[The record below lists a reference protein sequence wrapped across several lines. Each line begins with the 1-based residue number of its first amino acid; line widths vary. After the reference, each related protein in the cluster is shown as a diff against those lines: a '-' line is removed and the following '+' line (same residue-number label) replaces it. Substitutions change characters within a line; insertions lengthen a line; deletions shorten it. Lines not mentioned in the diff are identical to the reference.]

1 MTLAQVFLSS
11 FSLGLRDRGS
21 AYAVAGKVSIVRGGE
36 DRVEAVVRGK
46 ARYTVQ
52 LAVEPAGVAV
62 SCTCPY
68 ASGGSVCK
76 HIWATILEVD
86 GSPYLMALKQS
97 FARETLFDLP
107 SESDNRG
114 AAPRDARASARKP
127 GIAPALDWSAVVPQL
142 HSAAFK
148 AHAPSF
154 RGSLAYI
161 VDLVTSKNSRCLSVE
176 VIRRGAR
183 SDGPPSKGARVGV
196 DRALIDGVQ
205 DPTDAEL
212 LDLLLSTTEAPT
224 GARFNHGWQSKP
236 TSFDLSRAARER
248 VAPLLGRT
256 GRCYLRRDHANTD
269 PTPLAWDEEGALHL
283 VLRVSIVDERAAEET
298 WELTGALR
306 RGETV
311 VPLAAADL
319 VLEGG
324 LVIVGGKLARIDDDR
339 AWSWIELLRCHTRI
353 RIPPGHQRAF
363 LEEIYALPR
372 LPALELPQGR
382 ALLEEATAPTPHLHI
397 RAPEGPSRVSAKP
410 QLYAELHF
418 DYDRVSVPLRKPGTR
433 LYDPERRRVLRR
445 DPTAETAARDRL
457 EALSFHPISGYFAQT
472 PGEGPDFQI
481 APAKLPPAIRE
492 LLAEGWQ
499 VTAMGKLYRRPGKLE
514 MHLASGI
521 DWFDLKASC
530 DFEGVSADLPALL
543 DALKKGQ
550 TEVVLGDGSLG
561 MLPEEWLSRYG
572 LLAGMATVH
581 QGQLRFKKSQAFLL
595 DALLAAAPEVNVDAA
610 FARAR
615 AELAR
620 FETITRE
627 EPTASFQ
634 GELRGYQKDGLGW
647 LHFLERFGFGGCL
660 ADDMGLGKTVQ
671 VLALL
676 AARSEQRR
684 APPQKSR
691 SRKSQPPR
699 PGPSIVVAPR
709 SLVFNWKSEAARFAP
724 ELRVLDHTGIS
735 RLPPGEHFQDVDLVV
750 TTYGVLRRDIAQLST
765 IAFDYAVLDEAQA
778 IKNEATG
785 AAKAARLLQAD
796 HRLALSG
803 TPIEN
808 HLGELWS
815 LFEFLNP
822 GMLGR
827 AAVFKDFV
835 SARTANEE
843 ALPLIARAVR
853 PFLLRRTK
861 AQVAPEL
868 PERTEETRACEL
880 GPKQRALYDEL
891 RKHYQTALLQ
901 HVAKEGLAKSKI
913 RVLEALLRLRQA
925 ACHPGLLD
933 AQRRHEESAKLDL
946 LFEELPGLVE
956 KGHKTL
962 VFSQFTSLLAIVREG
977 LDERGITYAYL
988 DGKTQDRQARVDR
1001 FQSDPAC
1008 PVFLISLKAGGVGL
1022 NLTAAEYVY
1031 LLDPWWNPAVEAQA
1045 IDRAHRIGQ
1054 TRPVFAYRL
1063 IAANTIE
1070 ERILELQQKKRAL
1083 AESVIDGGGSLIQDL
1098 TSEDLALLLS

>member
-1 MTLAQVFLSS
+1 MTLAQRFSSS
-11 FSLGLRDRGS
+11 FTPALRERGN
-21 AYAVAGKVSIVRGGE
+21 AYAATGKVSIVRGGE
-36 DRVEAVVRGK
+36 DRLQAVVRGSE
-46 ARYTVQ
+46 RYSVQ
-52 LAVEPAGVAV
+52 LTVAHGSV
-62 SCTCPY
+62 AASCTCPY

-76 HIWATILEVD
+76 HIWATIIEAD
-86 GSPYLMALKQS
+86 RSPYLMALKES
-97 FARETLFDLP
+97 LADGSPAGPP
-107 SESDNRG
+107 SESG
-114 AAPRDARASARKP
+114 GDAGPQSARRP
-127 GIAPALDWSAVVPQL
+127 GSAPTLDWSAFAPQL
-142 HSAAFK
+142 HNAAFK
-148 AHAPSF
+148 ATAPSM
-154 RGSLAYI
+154 RGSLAYV

-176 VIRRGAR
+176 VIRRAKG
-183 SDGPPSKGARVGV
+183 DGPPSKGARVGV
-196 DRALIDGVQ
+196 DRDLINGVQ

-212 LDLLLSTTEAPT
+212 LDLLLSTVETPT
-224 GARFNHGWQSKP
+224 GTRFNYGWQSKP

-248 VAPLLGRT
+248 VAPLLGRS
-256 GRCYLRRDHANTD
+256 GRCYLRRDHATTD

-283 VLRVSIVDERAAEET
+283 VLRVSVVDDRATEET

-324 LVIVGGKLARIDDDR
+324 LVIVSGKLARIEDDR
-339 AWSWIELLRCHTRI
+339 VWSWIDLLRRHTRI

-372 LPALELPQGR
+372 LPALELPAGR
-382 ALLEEATAPTPHLHI
+382 AVLEEATAPTPHLHI
-397 RAPEGPSRVSAKP
+397 RAPEASQRASSK
-410 QLYAELHF
+410 QLYAELRF
-418 DYDRVSVPLRKPGTR
+418 DYDRVDVALRKPGTR
-433 LYDPERRRVLRR
+433 LYDAERRRVLMR
-445 DPTAETAARDRL
+445 DPTAETAAQGRL
-457 EALSFHPISGYFAQT
+457 EALSFQPISGYFAQT

-481 APAKLPPAIRE
+481 APPKLPSAIRE

-561 MLPEEWLSRYG
+561 LLPEEWLSRYG

-581 QGQLRFKKSQAFLL
+581 EGQLRFKKSQTFLL
-595 DALLAAAPEVNVDAA
+595 DTLLAAAPEVDVDAA
-610 FARAR
+610 FTRAR

-620 FETITRE
+620 FETIVKE
-627 EPTASFQ
+627 EPPTSFQ
-634 GELRGYQKDGLGW
+634 GELRGYQKEGLGW
-647 LHFLERFGFGGCL
+647 LQFLGRFGFGGCL

-676 AARSEQRR
+676 AARGEQRR
-684 APPQKSR
+684 APPATKSR
-691 SRKSQPPR
+691 SKKAAPAR
-699 PGPSIVVAPR
+699 PGPSIVVVPR

-750 TTYGVLRRDIAQLST
+750 TTYGVLRRDIAELAA
-765 IAFDYAVLDEAQA
+765 IPFDYAVLDEAQA

-827 AAVFKDFV
+827 AAVFKDFA
-835 SARTANEE
+835 SSRTANGE
-843 ALPLIARAVR
+843 ALPLIAKAVR

-868 PERTEETRACEL
+868 PERTEETRSCEL
-880 GPKQRALYDEL
+880 GPQQRALYDEL

-901 HVAKEGLAKSKI
+901 RVAKQGLAKSKI
-913 RVLEALLRLRQA
+913 QVLEALLRLRQA

-933 AQRRHEESAKLDL
+933 TARRHEESAKLDL

-956 KGHKTL
+956 KGNKTL
-962 VFSQFTSLLAIVREG
+962 VFSQFTSFLALVREK
-977 LDERGITYAYL
+977 LDERSIPYAYL

-1070 ERILELQQKKRAL
+1070 ERILELQQKKRSL
-1083 AESVIDGGGSLIQDL
+1083 AESVIDGGGSMIQDL

>member
-1 MTLAQVFLSS
+1 VTLAQHFSSS
-11 FSLGLRDRGS
+11 FERGLRDRGA
-21 AYAVAGKVSIVRGGE
+21 AYAAAGKVSLVRGGE
-36 DRVEAVVRGK
+36 DFVEAVVRGTM
-46 ARYTVQ
+46 RYTVK
-52 LAVEPAGVAV
+52 LASKQGGLTA
-62 SCTCPY
+62 SCSCPY
-68 ASGGSVCK
+68 ADGGSVCK
-76 HIWATILEVD
+76 HIWATILEAD
-86 GSPYLMALKQS
+86 RSPYLAALKQS
-97 FARETLFDLP
+97 FATPASADLP
-107 SESDNRG
+107 SEVDDG
-114 AAPRDARASARKP
+114 ARSPGPRASGGEP
-127 GIAPALDWSAVVPQL
+127 GAPGTLDWSVFAHQLQSATARAGVPPL
-142 HSAAFK
+142 
-148 AHAPSF
+148 

-176 VIRRGAR
+176 VIRRKAK
-183 SDGPPSKGARVGV
+183 SDGTPSKGARVSV
-196 DRALIDGVQ
+196 DRALVDSVQ
-205 DPTDAEL
+205 DPVDAEL
-212 LDLLLSTTEAPT
+212 LDLLLSTTEAPSGT
-224 GARFNHGWQSKP
+224 RFSYGWASKP

-248 VAPLLGRT
+248 VAPLLGRS
-256 GRCYLRRDHANTD
+256 GRCYLRRDHATTD
-269 PTPLAWDEEGALHL
+269 PAPLTWSDAGPLHL
-283 VLRVSIVDERAAEET
+283 VLRVRIVDESATEET

-306 RGETV
+306 RGDTDL
-311 VPLAAADL
+311 PLTEADL

-324 LVIVGGKLARIDDDR
+324 LVILRGELARIDDDR
-339 AWSWIELLRCHTRI
+339 AWSWIDLLRRHTRI

-372 LPALELPQGR
+372 LPTLELPAGR
-382 ALLEEATAPTPHLHI
+382 AVLEEAAAPTPHLHV
-397 RAPEGPSRVSAKP
+397 RAPEAAARAGSKP
-410 QLYAELHF
+410 QLFADLSF
-418 DYDRVSVPLRKPGTR
+418 DYDRASVPLRKPGTR
-433 LYDPERRRVLRR
+433 LYDAERRRVLTR
-445 DPTAETAARDRL
+445 DPTAEAAARDRL
-457 EALSFHPISGYFAQT
+457 EALSFQPVSGYFAQAS
-472 PGEGPDFQI
+472 GEGPDFQI
-481 APAKLPPAIRE
+481 AQARLPSAIRE
-492 LLAEGWQ
+492 LLAAGWR

-543 DALKKGQ
+543 EALKRGQ

-572 LLAGMATVH
+572 FLAGMATVH
-581 QGQLRFKKSQAFLL
+581 EGHLRFKKTQAFLL

-620 FETITRE
+620 FEPIAGE
-627 EPTASFQ
+627 DPPASFR
-634 GELRGYQKDGLGW
+634 GELRGYQREGLGW
-647 LHFLERFGFGGCL
+647 LHFLARFGFGGCL

-676 AARSEQRR
+676 AERGEQRR
-684 APPQKSR
+684 AVPKKSR
-691 SRKSQPPR
+691 SKKPQPQR

-724 ELRVLDHTGIS
+724 ELRVLDHTGID
-735 RLPPGEHFQDVDLVV
+735 RLKPGEHFQDVDLVL
-750 TTYGVLRRDIAQLST
+750 TTYGILRRDIAELST
-765 IAFDYAVLDEAQA
+765 IDFDYAVLDEAQA
-778 IKNEATG
+778 IKNEATS
-785 AAKAARLLQAD
+785 AAKAARLLQAE

-827 AAVFKDFV
+827 AAVFKDFA
-835 SARTANEE
+835 SARSADSDSV
-843 ALPLIARAVR
+843 PLIAKAVR

-880 GPKQRALYDEL
+880 GPQQRALYDEL
-891 RKHYQTALLQ
+891 RKHYQAALLQ
-901 HVAKEGLAKSKI
+901 RVATEGLAKSKI
-913 RVLEALLRLRQA
+913 QVLEALLRLRQA

-933 AQRRHEESAKLDL
+933 PKRRGEESAKLDL
-946 LFEELPGLVE
+946 LFEELPSLVE

-977 LDERGITYAYL
+977 LEERGIPYAYL
-988 DGKTQDRQARVDR
+988 DGKTHDRQARVDR

-1008 PVFLISLKAGGVGL
+1008 PLFLISLKAGGVGL

>member
-1 MTLAQVFLSS
+1 MTLAQRFSSS
-11 FSLGLRDRGS
+11 FSSALRERGN
-21 AYAVAGKVSIVRGGE
+21 AYAAAGKVSILRGGV
-36 DRVEAVVRGK
+36 DRLEAVVRGTE
-46 ARYTVQ
+46 RYTVQ
-52 LAVEPAGVAV
+52 IALTKQGVTV

-76 HIWATILEVD
+76 HIWATIIEAD
-86 GSPYLMALKQS
+86 RSPHLRRIK
-97 FARETLFDLP
+97 ETFGEEPPSDSP
-107 SESDNRG
+107 SESADG
-114 AAPRDARASARKP
+114 AEAQRAPASARRP
-127 GIAPALDWSAVVPQL
+127 GSAPTLEWSAIAPQL
-142 HSAAFK
+142 HHAAFT
-148 AHAPSF
+148 AAAPSI

-161 VDLVTSKNSRCLSVE
+161 VDLVTSKNSRSLSVE
-176 VIRRGAR
+176 VIRRSAKG
-183 SDGPPSKGARVGV
+183 DGPPSKGARVGV
-196 DRALIDGVQ
+196 DRELINGVQ

-212 LDLLLSTTEAPT
+212 LDLLLSTIEAPT
-224 GARFNHGWQSKP
+224 GARFSYGWQSKP

-248 VAPLLGRT
+248 VAPLLGRS
-256 GRCYLRRDHANTD
+256 GRCYLRRDHATTD
-269 PTPLAWDEEGALHL
+269 PTPLAWDDEGALHL
-283 VLRVSIVDERAAEET
+283 VLRVSILDEHATAET

-306 RGETV
+306 RGEAV
-311 VPLAAADL
+311 IPLAAADL

-324 LVIVGGKLARIDDDR
+324 LVIVGGKLARIEDDR
-339 AWSWIELLRCHTRI
+339 VWSWIDLLRRHTRI

-372 LPALELPQGR
+372 LPALELPAGR
-382 ALLEEATAPTPHLHI
+382 AVLEEAAAPTPHLHI
-397 RAPEGPSRVSAKP
+397 RAPEASQRASSK
-410 QLYAELHF
+410 QLFADLRF
-418 DYDRVSVPLRKPGTR
+418 DYDRVDVPVRKPGTR
-433 LYDPERRRVLRR
+433 IYDAERRRVLRR
-445 DPTAETAARDRL
+445 DPAAEAAARDRL
-457 EALSFHPISGYFAQT
+457 EALSFQPTSTYFAQA

-481 APAKLPPAIRE
+481 AQARLPATIRE

-514 MHLASGI
+514 MHLSSGI

-543 DALKKGQ
+543 DALKRGQ

-581 QGQLRFKKSQAFLL
+581 EGQLRFKKTQAFLL
-595 DALLAAAPEVNVDAA
+595 DTLLAAAPEVDVDAT
-610 FARAR
+610 FERAR

-620 FETITRE
+620 FETIAKE
-627 EPTASFQ
+627 EPPASFR
-634 GELRGYQKDGLGW
+634 GELRGYQKEGLGW
-647 LHFLERFGFGGCL
+647 LQFLDRFGFGGCL

-684 APPQKSR
+684 APEKKSR
-691 SRKSQPPR
+691 SKKPAPPR

-709 SLVFNWKSEAARFAP
+709 SLVFNWKSEAERFAP

-750 TTYGVLRRDIAQLST
+750 TTYGVLRRDIAELAA
-765 IAFDYAVLDEAQA
+765 IPFDYAVLDEAQA

-785 AAKAARLLQAD
+785 AAKAARLLQAE

-827 AAVFKDFV
+827 AAVFKDFA
-835 SARTANEE
+835 SSRTADGE
-843 ALPLIARAVR
+843 ALPLIAKAVR

-891 RKHYQTALLQ
+891 RKHYQAALLQ
-901 HVAKEGLAKSKI
+901 RVAREGLAKSKI
-913 RVLEALLRLRQA
+913 QVLEALLRLRQA

-933 AQRRHEESAKLDL
+933 AQRRDEESAKLDL

-956 KGHKTL
+956 KGNKTL
-962 VFSQFTSLLAIVREG
+962 VFSQFTSLLALVREG
-977 LDERGITYAYL
+977 LDQRGISYAYL

>member
-1 MTLAQVFLSS
+1 MTLAQHFSPS
-11 FSLGLRDRGS
+11 FNRGLRDRGA
-21 AYAVAGKVSIVRGGE
+21 AYAAAGKVSLLRGGDE
-36 DRVEAVVRGK
+36 FVEAVVRGTL
-46 ARYTVQ
+46 RYTVK
-52 LAVEPAGVAV
+52 LAVKQGGMTA

-68 ASGGSVCK
+68 ADGGSVCK
-76 HIWATILEVD
+76 HIWATILEAD
-86 GSPYLMALKQS
+86 RSPYLKALKQT
-97 FARETLFDLP
+97 FATATLSDRP
-107 SESDNRG
+107 SEGDGG
-114 AAPRDARASARKP
+114 ARSPGARASGGEP
-127 GIAPALDWSAVVPQL
+127 GAPPTLDWSVFAHQL
-142 HSAAFK
+142 QSATAK
-148 AHAPSF
+148 AGAPSF

-161 VDLVTSKNSRCLSVE
+161 VDLITSTNSRCLSVE
-176 VIRRGAR
+176 VIRRKAK
-183 SDGPPSKGARVGV
+183 SDGPPSKGSRVSV
-196 DRALIDGVQ
+196 DRELVDSVE
-205 DPTDAEL
+205 DPIDAEL

-224 GARFNHGWQSKP
+224 GPRFSYGWASKP

-248 VAPLLGRT
+248 VAPLLGRS
-256 GRCYLRRDHANTD
+256 GRCYLRRNHANTD
-269 PTPLAWDEEGALHL
+269 PEPLAWDDAGPLHL
-283 VLRVSIVDERAAEET
+283 VLRVRIIDESATAET

-306 RGETV
+306 RGDADL
-311 VPLAAADL
+311 PLAEADL

-324 LVIVGGKLARIDDDR
+324 LVILHGKLARIDDDR
-339 AWSWIELLRCHTRI
+339 AWSWIDLLRRHTRI

-372 LPALELPQGR
+372 LPTLELPPGR
-382 ALLEEATAPTPHLHI
+382 AVLEEAAAPTPHLHV
-397 RAPEGPSRVSAKP
+397 RAPEAAARANAK
-410 QLYAELHF
+410 QLFADLSF
-418 DYDRVSVPLRKPGTR
+418 DYDRASAPLRKPGTR
-433 LYDPERRRVLRR
+433 LYDAERRRVLTR
-445 DPTAETAARDRL
+445 DPAAEAAARDRL
-457 EALSFHPISGYFAQT
+457 EALSFQPVSVYVAHTSND
-472 PGEGPDFQI
+472 GPDFQI
-481 APAKLPPAIRE
+481 AQSRLPAAIRE
-492 LLAEGWQ
+492 LLAEGWR

-543 DALKKGQ
+543 EALKRGQ
-550 TEVVLGDGSLG
+550 TEVVLGDGSWGL
-561 MLPEEWLSRYG
+561 LPEEWLSRYG

-581 QGQLRFKKSQAFLL
+581 EGHLRFKKTQAFLL

-610 FARAR
+610 FAKAR

-620 FETITRE
+620 FETIVGE
-627 EPTASFQ
+627 DAPASFR
-634 GELRGYQKDGLGW
+634 GELRGYQREGLGW
-647 LHFLERFGFGGCL
+647 LHFLARFGFGGCL

-676 AARSEQRR
+676 AARGEQRR
-684 APPQKSR
+684 APPKKSR
-691 SRKSQPPR
+691 SKKAPPQR

-724 ELRVLDHTGIS
+724 GLRVLDHTGID
-735 RLPPGEHFQDVDLVV
+735 RLKPGEHFQDVDLVL
-750 TTYGVLRRDIAQLST
+750 TTYGILRRDIAELST
-765 IAFDYAVLDEAQA
+765 IDFDYAVLDEAQA
-778 IKNEATG
+778 IKNEATS
-785 AAKAARLLQAD
+785 AAKAARLLQAE

-827 AAVFKDFV
+827 AAVFKDFA
-835 SARTANEE
+835 SARSADSDSI
-843 ALPLIARAVR
+843 PLIARAVR

-891 RKHYQTALLQ
+891 RKHYQAALLQ
-901 HVAKEGLAKSKI
+901 RVATEGLAKSKI
-913 RVLEALLRLRQA
+913 QVLEALLRLRQA

-933 AQRRHEESAKLDL
+933 EKRRHEESAKLDL
-946 LFEELPGLVE
+946 LFEELPSLVE
-956 KGHKTL
+956 KGQKTL

-977 LDERGITYAYL
+977 LEERGIPYAYL
-988 DGKTQDRQARVDR
+988 DGKTQDRQERVDR

-1008 PVFLISLKAGGVGL
+1008 PLFLISLKAGGVGL